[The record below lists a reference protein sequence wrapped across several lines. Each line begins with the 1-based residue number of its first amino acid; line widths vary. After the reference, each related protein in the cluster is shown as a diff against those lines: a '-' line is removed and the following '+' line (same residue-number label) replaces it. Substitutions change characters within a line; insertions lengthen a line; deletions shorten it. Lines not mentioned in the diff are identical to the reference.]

1 MKKRSV
7 GLVIITQANGIL
19 FAVCQKRAQWNT
31 EKDMPESFPG
41 CLQVS
46 CHGKLEESED
56 FYAALIRES
65 KEELGDKFTRLCQ
78 NDVQLHKMVEVDDE
92 KKHVVTYAA
101 FVTEERLAMI
111 EPGKD
116 VGGLVYLSEAEV
128 NQIIPID
135 PSMKENGS
143 PDGKNAMFQD
153 EIDAIKKAIND
164 TEEIRRLKKIHEKC
178 Q

>member
-1 MKKRSV
+1 M
-7 GLVIITQANGIL
+7 ITQVNGIL

-46 CHGKLEESED
+46 CHGKLEEGED
-56 FYAALIRES
+56 FYTALIRES
-65 KEELGDKFTRLCQ
+65 KEELGSNFTKLCQ
-78 NDVQLHKMVEVDDE
+78 NDVQLHKVIEVDDE

-135 PSMKENGS
+135 SSMKENGA

-153 EIDAIKKAIND
+153 EIDAIKKAID
-164 TEEIRRLKKIHEKC
+164 GIKEINRLKKMHEKC
-178 Q
+178 

>member
-1 MKKRSV
+1 MKKSV
-7 GLVIITQANGIL
+7 GLVIITRFNGTL
-19 FAVCQKRAQWNT
+19 SVLCQKRAKWNT
-31 EKDMPESFPG
+31 EKNKPESFPG

-46 CHGKLEESED
+46 CHGGLEEGED
-56 FYAALIRES
+56 FLPALVRES
-65 KEELGDKFTRLCQ
+65 TEELGDKFTRLCQ
-78 NDVQLHKMVEVDDE
+78 NDVQLYEVVKVVDD

-101 FVTEERLAMI
+101 FVTEERLTMI

-135 PSMKENGS
+135 PSMKENGA

-153 EIDAIKKAIND
+153 EIDAIKKAFGGIK
-164 TEEIRRLKKIHEKC
+164 EIEHLKKVHEKC
-178 Q
+178 R